1 MTRLLAFTIPLLLL
15 FGLSLVTGYRPFY
28 FLLYFVLVLLAFSY
42 LWTWLQTRGLEVRV
56 ESLSTR
62 PQVGHALNLRITVR
76 EKLGIPRLALKFK
89 LLAGPVR
96 EEGLLLN
103 IRPRASSQWMVSSHH
118 HRRGINVIGSLLV
131 TATDPLGLAT
141 LSRQVGDPHTITA
154 HPRVIPL
161 SWGISTSAAAP
172 GDTGGTN
179 LIHGSSASAFRVR
192 EHQPSDSLNRIHWP
206 STAKANR
213 LMSKEFDS
221 GGHTEV
227 WLFLDL
233 QGSEQSGS
241 GLESTEEYGV
251 TIAASLAKSLVE
263 SGQRVGVAAQ
273 GDKLLNISPNR
284 DIDHLWN
291 ILTSLALI
299 KAQGSVP
306 LPTLMVKESLSI
318 PHGSLAVVI
327 APGPMRS
334 GTTIFQFMY
343 RRGVT
348 VVPVLLE
355 SGSFQDEPVG
365 KRTSVLGEGHVI
377 RRGDHLPHTLAN
389 VMDRLVY

>member
-1 MTRLLAFTIPLLLL
+1 MTRPLALTVPLLLL
-15 FGLSLVTGYRPFY
+15 VGLALVTGYRPYY
-28 FLLYFVLVLLAFSY
+28 FLLNFALLVLAFSY
-42 LWTWLQTRGLEVRV
+42 LYTWLQTRGLEVRV
-56 ESLSTR
+56 ESLSAR
-62 PQVGHALNLRITVR
+62 PQVGYPMNLKITVR

-89 LLAGPVR
+89 LLAGPDQ
-96 EEGLLLN
+96 EEGLVLN
-103 IRPRASSQWMVSSHH
+103 IRPRASSQWIVSSHH
-118 HRRGINVIGSLLV
+118 HRRGINVIGSLVV
-131 TATDPLGLAT
+131 TATDPLGLVT
-141 LSRQVGDPHTITA
+141 LSRQVGDPHTVTVF
-154 HPRVIPL
+154 PKVISL
-161 SWGISTSAAAP
+161 SWSMSTSTAP
-172 GDTGGTN
+172 GDTGGAS
-179 LIHGSSASAFRVR
+179 LIQGSSASASRIR
-192 EHQPSDSLNRIHWP
+192 EYRPSDSLNRIHWP

-233 QGSEQSGS
+233 QGSEQSGI
-241 GLESTEEYGV
+241 GQESTEEYGV

-273 GDKLLNISPNR
+273 GDKLLNIAPKR
-284 DIDHLWN
+284 DINHLWN
-291 ILTSLALI
+291 ILTALALI
-299 KAQGSVP
+299 KAQGNVP
-306 LPTLMVKESLSI
+306 LPTLMVKESLAI

-355 SGSFQDEPVG
+355 SDSFRDESEG
-365 KRTSVLGEGHVI
+365 KGTAVLGEGHVI

>member
-1 MTRLLAFTIPLLLL
+1 MTRPLALTVPLLLL
-15 FGLSLVTGYRPFY
+15 VGLALVTGYRPYY
-28 FLLYFVLVLLAFSY
+28 FLLNFALLLLAFSY
-42 LWTWLQTRGLEVRV
+42 LWTWLQTRGLDVRV
-56 ESLSTR
+56 ESLSAR
-62 PQVGHALNLRITVR
+62 PQVGYPMNLKITVR
-76 EKLGIPRLALKFK
+76 EKLGIPRLALKFN
-89 LLAGPVR
+89 LLAGPDQ
-96 EEGLLLN
+96 EEGLVLN
-103 IRPRASSQWMVSSHH
+103 IRPRASSQWIVSSHH
-118 HRRGINVIGSLLV
+118 HRRGINVIGSLVV
-131 TATDPLGLAT
+131 TATDPLGLVT
-141 LSRQVGDPHTITA
+141 LSRQVGDPHTVTVF
-154 HPRVIPL
+154 PKVISL
-161 SWGISTSAAAP
+161 SWSMSTSTAP
-172 GDTGGTN
+172 GDTGGAS
-179 LIHGSSASAFRVR
+179 LIQGSSASASRIR
-192 EHQPSDSLNRIHWP
+192 EYRPSDSLNRIHWP

-233 QGSEQSGS
+233 QGSEQSGI
-241 GLESTEEYGV
+241 GPESTEEYGV

-273 GDKLLNISPNR
+273 GDKLLNIAPKR
-284 DIDHLWN
+284 DINHLWN
-291 ILTSLALI
+291 ILTALALI
-299 KAQGSVP
+299 KAQGNVP
-306 LPTLMVKESLSI
+306 LPTLMVKESLAI

-355 SGSFQDEPVG
+355 SDSFRDQPEG
-365 KRTSVLGEGHVI
+365 KGTAVLGEGHVI

>member
-1 MTRLLAFTIPLLLL
+1 MTRPLALTLSLLLL
-15 FGLSLVTGYRPFY
+15 VGLALVTGYRPYY
-28 FLLYFVLVLLAFSY
+28 FLLNFALLLLAFSY

-56 ESLSTR
+56 ENLSVR
-62 PQVGHALNLRITVR
+62 PQVGYPMNLKITVR

-89 LLAGPVR
+89 LLAGPDQ
-96 EEGLLLN
+96 EEGLVLN
-103 IRPRASSQWMVSSHH
+103 IRPRASSQWIVSSHH
-118 HRRGINVIGSLLV
+118 HRRGINVIGSLVV
-131 TATDPLGLAT
+131 TATDPLGLVT
-141 LSRQVGDPHTITA
+141 LSRQVGDPHTVTVF
-154 HPRVIPL
+154 PKVISL
-161 SWGISTSAAAP
+161 SWSMSTSTAP
-172 GDTGGTN
+172 GDTGGAN
-179 LIHGSSASAFRVR
+179 LIHGSSASASRVR
-192 EHQPSDSLNRIHWP
+192 EYRPSDSLNRIHWP

-233 QGSEQSGS
+233 QSSEQSGI
-241 GLESTEEYGV
+241 GPESTEEYGV
-251 TIAASLAKSLVE
+251 TIAASLAKSLIE

-273 GDKLLNISPNR
+273 GDKLLNIAPKR
-284 DIDHLWN
+284 DINHLWN
-291 ILTSLALI
+291 ILTALALI
-299 KAQGSVP
+299 KAQGNVP
-306 LPTLMVKESLSI
+306 LPTLMVKESLAI

-355 SGSFQDEPVG
+355 SDSFRHEPEG
-365 KRTSVLGEGHVI
+365 KGTAVLGEGHVI